1 MSSGGRIG
9 VFGGTFDPPHIGHLA
24 VAVEVRHALA
34 LDRVLMV
41 VANDPW
47 QKRGARVL
55 TPAAD
60 RLEMVRAAVEDL
72 DGIEADDREIR
83 RGGPS
88 YTVDTVEELLGEQ
101 PQAEV
106 FVVVGADAAAGL
118 RTWERADELAA
129 LVTVVVVRRPGFDL
143 SDRSVRFH
151 RCGGGGARPRRVEL
165 GHQGPAGDGSAH
177 RRAGAGGRCHLAD
190 QAPHLSWRG
199 MTHEPPARAGQPA
212 TGAAARLAALLSEFE
227 RAAGRRAP
235 PRPRSP
241 PRPAGRTVR
250 RGTHSENGQA
260 LSALAGPGGGARR
273 GRRRDAT
280 AGLRRTDRDRPT

>member
-60 RLEMVRAAVEDL
+60 RLEMVRAAAQDL
-72 DGIEADDREIR
+72 DGVEADDREIR

-101 PQAEV
+101 PGAEL

-118 RTWERADELAA
+118 
-129 LVTVVVVRRPGFDL
+129 
-143 SDRSVRFH
+143 
-151 RCGGGGARPRRVEL
+151 
-165 GHQGPAGDGSAH
+165 
-177 RRAGAGGRCHLAD
+177 
-190 QAPHLSWRG
+190 
-199 MTHEPPARAGQPA
+199 THVG
-212 TGAAARLAALLSEFE
+212 
-227 RAAGRRAP
+227 AGRRARQAGHGGGRASARFRPFGRSRPVSPASRWRCP
-235 PRPRSP
+235 PSTCRARTSGPGWPR
-241 PRPAGRTVR
+241 
-250 RGTHSENGQA
+250 
-260 LSALAGPGGGARR
+260 AGPSTCWCRR
-273 GRRRDAT
+273 LLSPG
-280 AGLRRTDRDRPT
+280 

>member
-55 TPAAD
+55 TPAPD
-60 RLEMVRAAVEDL
+60 RLEMVRAAVGDL
-72 DGIEADDREIR
+72 AGVEADDREIR

-88 YTVDTVEELLGEQ
+88 YTVDTVEELLGEH

-118 RTWERADELAA
+118 HTWERADDLAA

-143 SDRSVRFH
+143 SVGPSGFTSVE
-151 RCGGGGARPRRVEL
+151 VEV
-165 GHQGPAGDGSAH
+165 PALDVSSSDI
-177 RRAGAGGRCHLAD
+177 R
-190 QAPHLSWRG
+190 
-199 MTHEPPARAGQPA
+199 
-212 TGAAARLAALLSEFE
+212 ARLAAGRPIDVLVPT
-227 RAAGRRAP
+227 AAATWLTRHRIY
-235 PRPRSP
+235 
-241 PRPAGRTVR
+241 
-250 RGTHSENGQA
+250 
-260 LSALAGPGGGARR
+260 PGEG
-273 GRRRDAT
+273 
-280 AGLRRTDRDRPT
+280 

>member
-55 TPAAD
+55 TPAPD
-60 RLEMVRAAVEDL
+60 RLEMVRAAVEDMA
-72 DGIEADDREIR
+72 GVEADDREIR

-88 YTVDTVEELLGEQ
+88 YTVDTVEELLGEH

-118 RTWERADELAA
+118 HTWERADELAA
-129 LVTVVVVRRPGFDL
+129 RVTVVVVRRPGFDL
-143 SDRSVRFH
+143 SVGPSGFTSVEVEVPALDVSSSDIRARLTAGRPIDVLVPAAAATWLTWH
-151 RCGGGGARPRRVEL
+151 RIYP
-165 GHQGPAGDGSAH
+165 
-177 RRAGAGGRCHLAD
+177 GAG
-190 QAPHLSWRG
+190 
-199 MTHEPPARAGQPA
+199 
-212 TGAAARLAALLSEFE
+212 
-227 RAAGRRAP
+227 
-235 PRPRSP
+235 
-241 PRPAGRTVR
+241 
-250 RGTHSENGQA
+250 
-260 LSALAGPGGGARR
+260 
-273 GRRRDAT
+273 
-280 AGLRRTDRDRPT
+280 

>member
-60 RLEMVRAAVEDL
+60 RLEMVGAAARDL
-72 DGIEADDREIR
+72 DGVEADDREIR

-101 PQAEV
+101 PEAEL

-118 RTWERADELAA
+118 RTWERADELAK

-143 SDRSVRFH
+143 SVVPSGFTSVE
-151 RCGGGGARPRRVEL
+151 VEV
-165 GHQGPAGDGSAH
+165 PALDVSSSDI
-177 RRAGAGGRCHLAD
+177 R
-190 QAPHLSWRG
+190 
-199 MTHEPPARAGQPA
+199 
-212 TGAAARLAALLSEFE
+212 ARLATGRPIEVLVP
-227 RAAGRRAP
+227 AAAVTWLTRHRIY
-235 PRPRSP
+235 PR
-241 PRPAGRTVR
+241 
-250 RGTHSENGQA
+250 
-260 LSALAGPGGGARR
+260 GG
-273 GRRRDAT
+273 
-280 AGLRRTDRDRPT
+280 